1 MKIPSKS
8 RKTEDMLPLFFVEN
22 FRILL
27 YNGTER
33 SEVQQAKEDVTIFHE
48 IANNLTIIY
57 SFFACLC
64 SAQNPENS
72 IKS

>member
-33 SEVQQAKEDVTIFHE
+33 SEVQQAKEVLAHFRE
-48 IANNLTIIY
+48 IVNNLMII
-57 SFFACLC
+57 
-64 SAQNPENS
+64 
-72 IKS
+72 